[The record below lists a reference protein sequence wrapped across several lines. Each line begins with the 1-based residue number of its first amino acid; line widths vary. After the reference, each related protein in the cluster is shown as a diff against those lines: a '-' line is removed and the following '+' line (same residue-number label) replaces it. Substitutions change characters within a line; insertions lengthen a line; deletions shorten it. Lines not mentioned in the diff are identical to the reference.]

1 MDITPIFVTGIIF
14 WSTYKIFD
22 LFVRR
27 KERLAIIEKCAQ
39 NGGIIELPKFG
50 QSTSRFMALRIGLLL
65 LGMGVGL
72 VGSKMLGYGLQYS
85 DILLGTEI
93 TSHSML
99 EGLTGGMVLLW
110 GGLGL
115 FIAYAIERR
124 TIRKENAT
132 NNQNN
137 Q

>member
-1 MDITPIFVTGIIF
+1 MFVTGIVF
-14 WSTYKIFD
+14 WSIYKIFD
-22 LFVRR
+22 LLVRR
-27 KERLAIIEKCAQ
+27 KERMAIIEKCAS
-39 NGGIIELPKFG
+39 NGGTIELPKMSGSF
-50 QSTSRFMALRIGLLL
+50 SRFMALRVGLLF

-72 VGSKMLGYGLQYS
+72 VGSTMLGYGLQYS
-85 DILLGTEI
+85 DVLLGTEI
-93 TSHSML
+93 ISHSML

-124 TIRKENAT
+124 TIRKENAA